1 MQSDEGSAYDEVIE
15 IDLSTMEPHVNG
27 PFTPDL
33 ATPLSLFKLKMR
45 NEDWPDKLSASLIGS
60 DTNSSYEDMN
70 KAASI
75 VKQGLEK
82 GLKARVPFLVTPGS
96 EQMRATLERDGQ
108 LDLFEQAGGTTLATA
123 CGPSIGQWDRKQTLQ
138 GEKNS
143 IMISYNRNFSG
154 NNDSNPNTHGF
165 IVSPEVC
172 HSVQTA
178 FYVPVSLTY
187 SNRLQQPWHLLE
199 RSHSIP

>member
-45 NEDWPDKLSASLIGS
+45 NEGWPDKLSASLIGS

-199 RSHSIP
+199 KSHLIP